1 MTFKEG
7 AYTACDL
14 YWYAKKI
21 NGKLPDNLHT
31 EMLLF
36 SFKKRETVVPQS
48 NCGEVFLKIYND
60 NNFWVKLYKE
70 FVE

>member
-14 YWYAKKI
+14 YRLAKKI

-36 SFKKRETVVPQS
+36 SFKERETVVPHS
-48 NCGEVFLKIYND
+48 NCGEVFLKMYND

-70 FVE
+70 FLE